1 MKIGYARDTKFGIP
15 MSTKCEILL
24 QEGVDLLIRENNF
37 ENLRQIIKSEDVLLI
52 CGLDDIGET
61 KCEIMEF
68 WKSIKKMGT
77 EIYVVTVPPLF
88 QKKDMT
94 LEETF
99 VKDLLLSTLSTQVEI
114 TNRKIN
120 SYKGTD
126 TQIVSTDG
134 YLRNK
139 LMDVSNQL
147 LDLCNETGIKNI
159 SIVTSETKTG
169 GRNHLIA
176 KANEKPI
183 LSVER
188 L

>member
-1 MKIGYARDTKFGIP
+1 MKIGYAIDTKIGIS
-15 MSTKCEILL
+15 MSAKCEILL
-24 QEGVDLLIRENNF
+24 HEGVDLLICNNF
-37 ENLRQIIKSEDVLLI
+37 TNLRQNIKSKDVLLI

-68 WKSIKKMGT
+68 WKSIKKMEA

-88 QKKDMT
+88 QKKNMT

-114 TNRKIN
+114 TNRKMN
-120 SYKGTD
+120 SCKEAD
-126 TQIVSTDG
+126 TQIVFTDG

-159 SIVTSETKTG
+159 SIITSETKTG
-169 GRNHLIA
+169 GRSYLIA

>member
-1 MKIGYARDTKFGIP
+1 M
-15 MSTKCEILL
+15 
-24 QEGVDLLIRENNF
+24 
-37 ENLRQIIKSEDVLLI
+37 LLI

-68 WKSIKKMGT
+68 WKSIKKMGA

-88 QKKDMT
+88 QKKNMT

-99 VKDLLLSTLSTQVEI
+99 VKDLMLSTLSAQVEI
-114 TNRKIN
+114 TNRKMN
-120 SYKGTD
+120 SFKESD
-126 TQIVSTDG
+126 TPIVFTDG

-139 LMDVSNQL
+139 LMDVANQL

-159 SIVTSETKTG
+159 SIITSETKTG
-169 GRNHLIA
+169 GRNCLIA